1 MEESKK
7 TVKKGPLIGAIAGV
21 AVVIL
26 AVVVILLLNR
36 KEAVYRII
44 KVFELDG
51 KSTVTRQD
59 IGDLDAYD
67 NMVLES
73 GDQVYVDTGS
83 LTLKMDEDK
92 YVYAEEKTR
101 FQLEAAGTSENSK
114 TRIRLEEGILT
125 NEIQNKLSDE
135 SSYEVNSPNS
145 TMSVRGTIYMV
156 DVYEENGI
164 RYTKVSVFEGAV
176 ATKLIYADGSVSDQ
190 EKLVE
195 KGKEVLIY
203 DDNSGTDYVGE
214 PSDIDYSALP
224 QGVIAFLLEKA
235 NAGYD
240 IGIPAEDL
248 EKYLQGPFTVTFMY
262 QNSVFGTQEVK
273 KGAYAAEPSLMP
285 AQSGAWDFDFSTP
298 INKDTRIEW
307 KEGDNG
313 WMQKH

>member
-1 MEESKK
+1 MRKELEMEESKK
-7 TVKKGPLIGAIAGV
+7 TVKKGPLSGAIAGV

-135 SSYEVNSPNS
+135 SSYEVNTPNS

-307 KEGDNG
+307 K
-313 WMQKH
+313 

>member
-135 SSYEVNSPNS
+135 SSYEVNTPNS

-176 ATKLIYADGSVSDQ
+176 AAKLIYADGSVSDQ

-307 KEGDNG
+307 K
-313 WMQKH
+313 

>member
-1 MEESKK
+1 MRKELEMEESKK

-26 AVVVILLLNR
+26 AVVVIFLLNR

-135 SSYEVNSPNS
+135 SSYEVNTPNS

-307 KEGDNG
+307 K
-313 WMQKH
+313 

>member
-1 MEESKK
+1 MRKELEMEESKK

-83 LTLKMDEDK
+83 LILKMDEDK

-135 SSYEVNSPNS
+135 SSYEVNTPNS

-156 DVYEENGI
+156 DVYEEDGI

-307 KEGDNG
+307 K
-313 WMQKH
+313 

>member
-1 MEESKK
+1 MRKELEMEESKK

-44 KVFELDG
+44 KVFELEG

-135 SSYEVNSPNS
+135 SSYEVNTPNS

-307 KEGDNG
+307 K
-313 WMQKH
+313 

>member
-135 SSYEVNSPNS
+135 SSYEVNTPNS

-273 KGAYAAEPSLMP
+273 KGACATEPSLMP

-307 KEGDNG
+307 K
-313 WMQKH
+313 

>member
-7 TVKKGPLIGAIAGV
+7 TRKKVPFIGIIAGA
-21 AVVIL
+21 AVVIIGL
-26 AVVVILLLNR
+26 IVVLLFNK

-135 SSYEVNSPNS
+135 SSYEVNTPNS

-273 KGAYAAEPSLMP
+273 NGACAAEPSLMP
-285 AQSGAWDFDFSTP
+285 AQNGTWDFDFSTP

-307 KEGDNG
+307 K
-313 WMQKH
+313 

>member
-1 MEESKK
+1 MRKELEMEESKK

-73 GDQVYVDTGS
+73 GDQVYVDAGS

-135 SSYEVNSPNS
+135 SSYEVNTPNS

-235 NAGYD
+235 NAGYRYSGRGSGEVSSGTVYGYVYVSEQC
-240 IGIPAEDL
+240 IWNTGS
-248 EKYLQGPFTVTFMY
+248 EKRRICDGAVTDA
-262 QNSVFGTQEVK
+262 GT
-273 KGAYAAEPSLMP
+273 
-285 AQSGAWDFDFSTP
+285 
-298 INKDTRIEW
+298 EW
-307 KEGDNG
+307 CMGL
-313 WMQKH
+313 

>member
-21 AVVIL
+21 GVVIL

-135 SSYEVNSPNS
+135 SSYEVNTPNS

-273 KGAYAAEPSLMP
+273 KGACATEPSLMP

-307 KEGDNG
+307 K
-313 WMQKH
+313 

>member
-135 SSYEVNSPNS
+135 SSYEVNTPNS

-285 AQSGAWDFDFSTP
+285 AQSGVWDFDFSTP

-307 KEGDNG
+307 K
-313 WMQKH
+313 

>member
-1 MEESKK
+1 MRKELEMEESKK

-73 GDQVYVDTGS
+73 GDQVYVDSGS

-114 TRIRLEEGILT
+114 TRIRLEEGVLT

-135 SSYEVNSPNS
+135 SSYEVNTPNS

-307 KEGDNG
+307 K
-313 WMQKH
+313 

>member
-26 AVVVILLLNR
+26 AVVVIFLLNR

-51 KSTVTRQD
+51 KSTVTRKD

-135 SSYEVNSPNS
+135 SSYEVNTPNS

-262 QNSVFGTQEVK
+262 QSSVFGTQEVK

-307 KEGDNG
+307 K
-313 WMQKH
+313 

>member
-1 MEESKK
+1 MRKELEMEESKK

-135 SSYEVNSPNS
+135 SSYEVNTPNS

-273 KGAYAAEPSLMP
+273 KGACATEPSLMP

-307 KEGDNG
+307 K
-313 WMQKH
+313 

>member
-1 MEESKK
+1 M
-7 TVKKGPLIGAIAGV
+7 

-135 SSYEVNSPNS
+135 SSYEVNTPNS

-273 KGAYAAEPSLMP
+273 KAHMRRS
-285 AQSGAWDFDFSTP
+285 
-298 INKDTRIEW
+298 R
-307 KEGDNG
+307 
-313 WMQKH
+313 H

>member
-1 MEESKK
+1 MRKELEMEESKK
-7 TVKKGPLIGAIAGV
+7 TGKKGPLIGVIAGV

-36 KEAVYRII
+36 KEAAYRII

-59 IGDLDAYD
+59 IGELDAYD

-101 FQLEAAGTSENSK
+101 FQLEATGTSENSK
-114 TRIRLEEGILT
+114 TRIQLEEGILT

-135 SSYEVNSPNS
+135 SSYEVNTPNS

-176 ATKLIYADGSVSDQ
+176 ATKLVYADGSVSDQ

-214 PSDIDYSALP
+214 PTDIDYSALP
-224 QGVIAFLLEKA
+224 QGVIEFLLEKA

-248 EKYLQGPFTVTFMY
+248 EKYIQGPFTVTFIY
-262 QNSVFGTQEVK
+262 QNAVFGTQEVK
-273 KGAYAAEPSLMP
+273 KGACAAEPSLMP

-307 KEGDNG
+307 K
-313 WMQKH
+313 

>member
-1 MEESKK
+1 MRKELEMEESKK

-135 SSYEVNSPNS
+135 SSYEVNTPNS

-224 QGVIAFLLEKA
+224 QGVIVFLLEKA

-285 AQSGAWDFDFSTP
+285 AQSGAWNFDFSTP

-307 KEGDNG
+307 K
-313 WMQKH
+313 

>member
-7 TVKKGPLIGAIAGV
+7 TVKKGPLIGAIAG
-21 AVVIL
+21 ATVVIL

-73 GDQVYVDTGS
+73 GDQVYVDSGS

-135 SSYEVNSPNS
+135 SSYEVNTPNS

-307 KEGDNG
+307 K
-313 WMQKH
+313 

>member
-73 GDQVYVDTGS
+73 GDQVCVDTGS

-135 SSYEVNSPNS
+135 SSYEVNTPNS

-307 KEGDNG
+307 K
-313 WMQKH
+313 

>member
-135 SSYEVNSPNS
+135 SSYEVNTPNS

-273 KGAYAAEPSLMP
+273 KGAYAAKPSLMP

-307 KEGDNG
+307 K
-313 WMQKH
+313 

>member
-7 TVKKGPLIGAIAGV
+7 TVKKGPLIGVIAGV

-135 SSYEVNSPNS
+135 SSYEVNTPNS

-307 KEGDNG
+307 K
-313 WMQKH
+313 

>member
-1 MEESKK
+1 MEETKK

-135 SSYEVNSPNS
+135 SSYEVNTPNS

-307 KEGDNG
+307 K
-313 WMQKH
+313 

>member
-114 TRIRLEEGILT
+114 TRIRLEEGVLT

-135 SSYEVNSPNS
+135 SSYEVNTPNS

-248 EKYLQGPFTVTFMY
+248 EKYLQGSFTVTFMY

-307 KEGDNG
+307 K
-313 WMQKH
+313 

>member
-1 MEESKK
+1 MRKELEMEESKK

-135 SSYEVNSPNS
+135 SSYEVNTPNS

-156 DVYEENGI
+156 AVYEENGI

-307 KEGDNG
+307 K
-313 WMQKH
+313 

>member
-114 TRIRLEEGILT
+114 TRIRLEEGVLT

-135 SSYEVNSPNS
+135 SSYEVNTPNS

-273 KGAYAAEPSLMP
+273 KGACAAEPSLMP

-307 KEGDNG
+307 K
-313 WMQKH
+313 

>member
-1 MEESKK
+1 MRKELEMEESKK

-135 SSYEVNSPNS
+135 SSYEVNTPNS

-307 KEGDNG
+307 K
-313 WMQKH
+313 

>member
-1 MEESKK
+1 MRKELEMEESKK

-135 SSYEVNSPNS
+135 SSYEVNTPNS

-298 INKDTRIEW
+298 RSE
-307 KEGDNG
+307 ERR
-313 WMQKH
+313 

>member
-73 GDQVYVDTGS
+73 GDQVYVDSGS

-135 SSYEVNSPNS
+135 SSYEVNTPNS

-273 KGAYAAEPSLMP
+273 KGAYAAEPLLMP

-307 KEGDNG
+307 K
-313 WMQKH
+313 

>member
-1 MEESKK
+1 MRKELEMEESKK

-73 GDQVYVDTGS
+73 GDQVYVDSGS

-114 TRIRLEEGILT
+114 TKIRLEEGVLT

-135 SSYEVNSPNS
+135 SSYEVNTPNS

-285 AQSGAWDFDFSTP
+285 AQSGAWNFDFSTP

-307 KEGDNG
+307 K
-313 WMQKH
+313 

>member
-135 SSYEVNSPNS
+135 SSYEVNTPNS

-248 EKYLQGPFTVTFMY
+248 EKCLQGPFTVTFMY

-307 KEGDNG
+307 K
-313 WMQKH
+313 

>member
-1 MEESKK
+1 MRKELEMEESKK

-135 SSYEVNSPNS
+135 SSYEVNTPNS

-298 INKDTRIEW
+298 INKDIRIEW
-307 KEGDNG
+307 K
-313 WMQKH
+313 

>member
-1 MEESKK
+1 MRKELEMEESKK

-135 SSYEVNSPNS
+135 SSYEVNTPNS

-164 RYTKVSVFEGAV
+164 RYTKYESASF
-176 ATKLIYADGSVSDQ
+176 Y
-190 EKLVE
+190 
-195 KGKEVLIY
+195 
-203 DDNSGTDYVGE
+203 TDRCRY
-214 PSDIDYSALP
+214 
-224 QGVIAFLLEKA
+224 
-235 NAGYD
+235 
-240 IGIPAEDL
+240 
-248 EKYLQGPFTVTFMY
+248 
-262 QNSVFGTQEVK
+262 
-273 KGAYAAEPSLMP
+273 
-285 AQSGAWDFDFSTP
+285 
-298 INKDTRIEW
+298 
-307 KEGDNG
+307 
-313 WMQKH
+313 

>member
-135 SSYEVNSPNS
+135 SSYEVNTPNS

-176 ATKLIYADGSVSDQ
+176 AKKLIYADGSVSDQ

-307 KEGDNG
+307 K
-313 WMQKH
+313 

>member
-135 SSYEVNSPNS
+135 SSYEVNTPNS

-273 KGAYAAEPSLMP
+273 KGACAAEPSLMP

-307 KEGDNG
+307 K
-313 WMQKH
+313 

>member
-1 MEESKK
+1 MRKELEMEESKK
-7 TVKKGPLIGAIAGV
+7 TVKKGPLIGAIAG
-21 AVVIL
+21 ATVVIL

-135 SSYEVNSPNS
+135 SSYEVNTPNS

-273 KGAYAAEPSLMP
+273 KGAYATEPSLMP

-307 KEGDNG
+307 K
-313 WMQKH
+313 

>member
-7 TVKKGPLIGAIAGV
+7 TRKKVPFIGIIAGA
-21 AVVIL
+21 AVVIIGL
-26 AVVVILLLNR
+26 IVVLLFNK

-135 SSYEVNSPNS
+135 SSYEVNTPNS

-273 KGAYAAEPSLMP
+273 KGACATEPSLMP
-285 AQSGAWDFDFSTP
+285 AQNGTWDFDFSTP

-307 KEGDNG
+307 K
-313 WMQKH
+313 

>member
-135 SSYEVNSPNS
+135 SSYEVNTPNS

-240 IGIPAEDL
+240 IGIPAVDL

-307 KEGDNG
+307 K
-313 WMQKH
+313 

>member
-135 SSYEVNSPNS
+135 SSYEVNTPNS

-285 AQSGAWDFDFSTP
+285 SQSGAWDFDFSTP

-307 KEGDNG
+307 K
-313 WMQKH
+313 